1 MSDFP
6 NIDLGKWGKVIELV
20 GALTNV
26 GGQIYGGISE
36 SQAAEENKQRAK
48 ELAVAATDKA
58 AYAAELKR
66 AEGRRLVATQRA
78 KYAKAGV
85 QLSEGSPLAVM
96 AQTMDAIEKDALMIE
111 KGGQVEAGG
120 YLSQARLYSKQA
132 SSDLWGGIVSG
143 GGSLLT
149 AAGSFLKP
157 KKYAPTTEDEYTQGL
172 W

>member
-1 MSDFP
+1 MSNFP

-26 GGQIYGGISE
+26 GGQIYGGVTE

-111 KGGQVEAGG
+111 RGGQVEAGG
-120 YLSQARLYSKQA
+120 YQSEARLYAKRA
-132 SSDLWGGIVSG
+132 SSELWGGMIKG

-149 AAGSFLKP
+149 AGMDFLKP
-157 KKYAPTTEDEYTQGL
+157 KKYAPAKEKEYTQGL